1 LVLHSLQNFHRIIQE
16 KCKINSQQMDFAFS
30 GYVFHVDKLRY
41 TIFKNRICQEKYVG
55 HVGIYLHMK
64 GSYYSEKNRYVFD
77 ICSKMTFYKISKL
90 ILDFKKLHKV
100 FMCVFLFFGK

>member
-1 LVLHSLQNFHRIIQE
+1 MFQTSIKTAYFIPEIQ
-16 KCKINSQQMDFAFS
+16 SRRFDFLDFAFS
-30 GYVFHVDKLRY
+30 GHVFHVDKLRY

-64 GSYYSEKNRYVFD
+64 GGYYSEKNRYVFD